1 LLDPEAEPE
10 GPPPERRER
19 RSLSHVGGRIEVR
32 GGDPALREAL
42 EAALDVSD
50 DDDASRDHV
59 HGFHSYAARL
69 HPVTARRLV
78 ERLSAPGETVL
89 DPFMGSGTVLVEA
102 RLLGRRALGADLN
115 PLSADL
121 AHLKTRGTTPEER
134 AALLEASERV
144 TLHAEERRLAK
155 KGPTMK
161 YGREDLELFDIHM
174 LLELD
179 GIKEAISF
187 EPDGFARETLKLVLS
202 SILVKVSRKPGDT
215 VERIAPRRLATGF
228 AIRLFGNKTKELAE
242 RLEEFARL
250 LPEGA
255 PEARFGVDDARVLES
270 VEPGSVDLVICSPPY
285 PGVYDYALH
294 HALRLR
300 WLGLDARPFETREI
314 GARRHVRAASRQDAL
329 ESWRRDFGESLRAI
343 RGVLAPRGAAVMVLA
358 DSVVQREPLYADD
371 LMNDLARSNGLEVVA
386 VASQRRPHFHGPTE
400 DAFRRRARREHVFVL
415 LPDGKA
421 VAPRP
426 RPARPNVA
434 ERARPN
440 VAERARPNVAE
451 RARPNAPSRPRSNA
465 EDRPPGAGGE
475 RAEKRP
481 PRPST
486 VIRRRR

>member
-1 LLDPEAEPE
+1 MLDPEVEPE

-42 EAALDVSD
+42 EVALDVSD

-134 AALLEASERV
+134 SALLEASERV

-187 EPDGFARETLKLVLS
+187 EQDGFAREALKLVLS
-202 SILVKVSRKPGDT
+202 SILVKVSKKPGDT

-250 LPEGA
+250 VPEGA
-255 PEARFGVDDARVLES
+255 PEARFAVDDARILES

-314 GARRHVRAASRQDAL
+314 GARRHIRAASRQD
-329 ESWRRDFGESLRAI
+329 
-343 RGVLAPRGAAVMVLA
+343 
-358 DSVVQREPLYADD
+358 
-371 LMNDLARSNGLEVVA
+371 
-386 VASQRRPHFHGPTE
+386 
-400 DAFRRRARREHVFVL
+400 
-415 LPDGKA
+415 
-421 VAPRP
+421 
-426 RPARPNVA
+426 
-434 ERARPN
+434 
-440 VAERARPNVAE
+440 
-451 RARPNAPSRPRSNA
+451 
-465 EDRPPGAGGE
+465 
-475 RAEKRP
+475 
-481 PRPST
+481 
-486 VIRRRR
+486 